1 MESTARGFLV
11 ALCALCMMA
20 AACSGRARY
29 SDVAALMEQP
39 SQNEPFNQSLV
50 MMAAQADDGDYRIG
64 AQDLLEVTLFD
75 IEDHDGAPRVVA
87 TRVSNS
93 GYVALPNIGMVHAE
107 GLTTLEFEEQLKEK
121 FKRYI
126 HDPQLSVFIRE
137 YHGYEVS
144 VVGYVEHPGVFQLQ
158 GRKTL
163 VEALA
168 LAGGLNDD
176 AGRSVR
182 LMRSTDEGVMTDL
195 IDLEKLAEN
204 GDPALNPALLPGDVI
219 NVPRAG
225 VFYVEGMVNKPGA
238 YPLVQD
244 TTVSQA
250 LATAGGP
257 DVKTARAGGT
267 TLYRKLDSGDRV
279 AIDVDLSG
287 ISAGKSEDFLVRED
301 DLIVVPVSG
310 PKFLLDSMIG
320 LVRVGL
326 NYR

>member
-1 MESTARGFLV
+1 LV
-11 ALCALCMMA
+11 A

-29 SDVAALMEQP
+29 SDVAALMDQP
-39 SQNEPFNQSLV
+39 SQNEPFNESLV
-50 MMAAQADDGDYRIG
+50 MLAAQADDGDYHIG
-64 AQDLLEVTLFD
+64 AEDLLEVTLFD
-75 IEDHDGAPRVVA
+75 IEDRDGAPRVVA

-93 GYVALPNIGMVHAE
+93 GYVTLPNIGKVQAE
-107 GLTTLEFEEQLKEK
+107 GLTPLEFEEHLKEK

-126 HDPQLSVFIRE
+126 HDPQISVFVRE

-144 VVGYVEHPGVFQLQ
+144 VVGYVERPGVFQLQ

-182 LMRSTDEGVMTDL
+182 LMRTSHEGVMTDL
-195 IDLEKLAEN
+195 IDLDQLAERN
-204 GDPALNPALLPGDVI
+204 DPALNPVLLPGDVI

-257 DVKTARAGGT
+257 DANTAREGGT

-279 AIDVDLSG
+279 AIDVDLNG
-287 ISAGKSEDFLVRED
+287 IRAGKSEDFLVRED
-301 DLIVVPVSG
+301 DLIIVPVSG
-310 PKFLLDSMIG
+310 PKFLLDRMIG
-320 LVRVGL
+320 LVRIGL